1 MTGDHAAE
9 RPGDDDYDLLTCGEA
24 AARLTEEI
32 RKERRRLAELE
43 ERARRGTEI
52 GQLEERARRGT
63 DVGEL
68 DERAGHGTEA
78 GADIA
83 AVRRRIDDLIQ
94 AAERQARQQR
104 EARDFARFFGYDPRA
119 R

>member
-1 MTGDHAAE
+1 VTGDHAAQ
-9 RPGDDDYDLLTCGEA
+9 RPGDDDYDLLTYGEA

-32 RKERRRLAELE
+32 RKERRRLGELE
-43 ERARRGTEI
+43 ERARRGTDA
-52 GQLEERARRGT
+52 GQ
-63 DVGEL
+63 GEA
-68 DERAGHGTEA
+68 DAGAA
-78 GADIA
+78 GPGHASADIA
-83 AVRRRIDDLIQ
+83 AVRRRIADLPR

>member
-9 RPGDDDYDLLTCGEA
+9 RPGDDDYDLLTYGEA

-43 ERARRGTEI
+43 ERARRGTEADE
-52 GQLEERARRGT
+52 QR
-63 DVGEL
+63 
-68 DERAGHGTEA
+68 ERAGHGTEA
-78 GADIA
+78 GAGIA
-83 AVRRRIDDLIQ
+83 AVLRRISELTQ

-104 EARDFARFFGYDPRA
+104 EARDFVRFFGYDPRA
-119 R
+119 K

>member
-1 MTGDHAAE
+1 VTGDHAAQ
-9 RPGDDDYDLLTCGEA
+9 RPGDDDYDLLTYGEA

-32 RKERRRLAELE
+32 RKERRRLGELE
-43 ERARRGTEI
+43 ERARRGTE
-52 GQLEERARRGT
+52 
-63 DVGEL
+63 
-68 DERAGHGTEA
+68 AGPGAA
-78 GADIA
+78 GPGHASADIA
-83 AVRRRIDDLIQ
+83 AVRRRIADLTR